1 MPSRSFQRD
10 KMSRFASDLNVSVSY
25 DPEQE
30 TPVFKLLTPFV
41 FLSDFLLNHGQL
53 WTIEVP
59 VGFETDFASVPRFPI
74 IWDIA
79 GGVGNKAATIHDYL
93 YTEHTY
99 DRMLC
104 DRVFREA
111 LKVEGVGTIKRNLM
125 YASVRIL
132 GQAYWD
138 KQ

>member
-1 MPSRSFQRD
+1 
-10 KMSRFASDLNVSVSY
+10 MSKFASDLNVEVSW

-30 TPVFKLLTPFV
+30 TSVFKLLTPFT
-41 FLSDFLLNHGQL
+41 FLSDFLLYHGQL

-59 VGFETDFASVPRFPI
+59 AGFETDFASVPRFPI
-74 IWDIA
+74 IWNFA
-79 GGVGNKAATIHDYL
+79 GVGNKSATIHDYL

-104 DRVFREA
+104 DQVFREA
-111 LKVEGVGTIKRNLM
+111 LKAEGVGIIKRNLM
-125 YASVRIL
+125 YATVRIF

-138 KQ
+138 EL